1 MFKLKSV
8 YYKNEAVFVRFLEKV
23 EIKFVYVKLSVFVV
37 IEDQVFIKIMF
48 GKDEV
53 IEYIIKEGDILWDL
67 VRKYDIFV
75 DDIFV
80 LNLGLSEKIMSG

>member
-1 MFKLKSV
+1 M
-8 YYKNEAVFVRFLEKV
+8 
-23 EIKFVYVKLSVFVV
+23 
-37 IEDQVFIKIMF
+37 FIKIMF

-80 LNLGLSEKIMSG
+80 LNLGLSEKIMLG